1 VKHLEKQLGQALS
14 AEEVA
19 QYLGLDVK
27 TVRKYHQR
35 LGGIRLGRRFV
46 FFEKEIINAVS
57 KREEM
62 DCPSEERRPATE
74 QGVLDQ
80 EGSEGLGSQNAPQ
93 TSRRMELEDRH
104 GLFE

>member
-1 VKHLEKQLGQALS
+1 LEQQLGLVLS

-27 TVRKYHQR
+27 TVRKYHQY

-46 FFEKEIINAVS
+46 FFEKEIVNAIC
-57 KREEM
+57 KRKEM
-62 DCPSEERRPATE
+62 DCPSEERRSE
-74 QGVLDQ
+74 IGEGVFDQ
-80 EGSEGLGSQNAPQ
+80 ERSQKLGSQDEAKA
-93 TSRRMELEDRH
+93 SRRMEHEDRH